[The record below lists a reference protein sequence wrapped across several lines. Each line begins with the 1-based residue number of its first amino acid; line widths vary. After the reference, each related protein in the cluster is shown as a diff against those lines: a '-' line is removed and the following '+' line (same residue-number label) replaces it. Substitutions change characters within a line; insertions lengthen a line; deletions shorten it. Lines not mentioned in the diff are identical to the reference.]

1 MKSVFTLGLLAILAV
16 GCGTSPTDPPAVET
30 EPEAETSDVA
40 PDAETSAPTAEG
52 LPDAETDM
60 PELGEDPADVA
71 QTDPGVLRTG
81 MFVDGEHPTQGSV
94 QIVERD
100 GERVLEFGEDFQT
113 DAGPDLV
120 VVLHRSADVIGES
133 TPPAFPIN
141 EGDYVVL
148 EPLQMV
154 DGTQQYVIPADVNLE
169 DYQSAAIWCRE
180 FNATFGS
187 ASLQS

>member
-1 MKSVFTLGLLAILAV
+1 MKSFFTLGLLAVLTI
-16 GCGTSPTDPPAVET
+16 GCATNPTEPPAPETDPQT
-30 EPEAETSDVA
+30 ES
-40 PDAETSAPTAEG
+40 SAPTTELESGTETEAGMSTPEEAPAEVAQ
-52 LPDAETDM
+52 AET
-60 PELGEDPADVA
+60 A
-71 QTDPGVLRTG
+71 VLRTG

-94 QIVERD
+94 QIVEQD

-141 EGDYVVL
+141 EEDYVVL
-148 EPLQMV
+148 EPLQGV
-154 DGTQQYVIPADVNLE
+154 AGTQQYMIPADINLE

-187 ASLQS
+187 ASLES

>member
-1 MKSVFTLGLLAILAV
+1 
-16 GCGTSPTDPPAVET
+16 E
-30 EPEAETSDVA
+30 
-40 PDAETSAPTAEG
+40 
-52 LPDAETDM
+52 
-60 PELGEDPADVA
+60 VA
-71 QTDPGVLRTG
+71 QAEPAVLRTG

-94 QIVERD
+94 QIVEQD
-100 GERVLEFGEDFQT
+100 GERVLEFGDDFQT

-133 TPPAFPIN
+133 TPPAFPID
-141 EGDYVVL
+141 EEDYVVL
-148 EPLQMV
+148 EPLQGV
-154 DGTQQYVIPADVNLE
+154 AGTQQYMIPADINLE